1 MDGPGFHVDID
12 ALERAAD
19 GIVRTVDDQRRSQL
33 ENAGGSADVYG
44 DEGLHGALTNFCDR
58 WSDGL
63 DLLTE
68 DARTVGD
75 ILSRAAKA
83 YRAVDSTAAARLP
96 TDPGVQAVDG

>member
-12 ALERAAD
+12 ALERASD
-19 GIVRTVDDQRRSQL
+19 GIIRTVDEQKRSQL
-33 ENAGGSADVYG
+33 EDVGGGAEVYG

-75 ILSRAAKA
+75 ILGRAAKA
-83 YRAVDSTAAARLP
+83 YRAVDSAAAARLT
-96 TDPGVQAVDG
+96 TDPGRRAVDD